1 VCHQYWP
8 TGDTRRGQKYGEFH
22 VSVLQITQQDGFIQ
36 RMLSVTNPKVRDEQV
51 CRWVEYALL
60 TSYSVSECSYTAPY
74 NHLSYALQSG
84 QVHKMTQFQM
94 SCWTPEDL
102 CTSPRAIVDIIE
114 QVLVIQR
121 RTGNRPVVV
130 HGR

>member
-8 TGDTRRGQKYGEFH
+8 SGDTRRGHKYGEFN

-36 RMLSVTNPKVRDEQV
+36 RMLSVTNPKVRDKQV
-51 CRWVEYALL
+51 CWWVEYVFL
-60 TSYSVSECSYTAPY
+60 TLYSVTEPGYTSIYPPVFI
-74 NHLSYALQSG
+74 LQSG
-84 QVHKMTQFQM
+84 QVHKVTQFQM
-94 SCWTPEDL
+94 SCWTPEGL
-102 CTSPRAIVDIIE
+102 CTSPHAIIDIIE

-121 RTGNRPVVV
+121 KTGNRPIVV